1 MDRTRRKDK
10 IARTTTCLLCPSS
23 ELDLHNAG
31 KTKAVNNASCVLLT
45 CWVTAA
51 SCAAVLLHADSVSNY
66 QNTAK
71 GRTEHMCVEDSTLQH
86 YITQYKCNS
95 RLQTNTTTLS
105 ANRPYP

>member
-66 QNTAK
+66 ENTAK
-71 GRTEHMCVEDSTLQH
+71 GRTEHMCVEDSTCASKTAH
-86 YITQYKCNS
+86 FNIT
-95 RLQTNTTTLS
+95 LHNTS
-105 ANRPYP
+105 ATVGFKLTPQL